1 MLGIIGGTGLYN
13 IRDLKIIKK
22 ELVDTPFG
30 APSGAMVTGELDGG
44 KVIFLPRHGENHQC
58 LPSEINYRANIFA
71 LKLAGVTQIISIS
84 AAGSLRSEI
93 APGDFSVPGQYFDMT
108 KGIRKASFFG
118 NGMSA
123 HVSTAEPACPVL
135 TEAIKNAG
143 TKIKEPVH
151 TGVVY
156 ACVEGPRLG
165 TVAESNFLRNAASCD
180 IVGMTNLPEA
190 FLAREAQICYASIVI
205 ATDYD
210 CWLDDP
216 SKHVSVAKVIE
227 LYESSLGKV
236 IHLLKLFIQELPPVK
251 PHLCRE
257 SLKDAMITPAD
268 GLPDDQKLILAVLQR

>member
-1 MLGIIGGTGLYN
+1 MLGIIGGTGLYS
-13 IRDLKIIKK
+13 IKDLKIIKR
-22 ELVDTPFG
+22 EFVDTPFG
-30 APSGAMVTGELDGG
+30 APSDALVTGELNDK
-44 KVIFLPRHGENHQC
+44 KVIFLPRHGDSHQF

-84 AAGSLRSEI
+84 AAGSLRREI
-93 APGDFSVPGQYFDMT
+93 EPGDFSVPGQYFDMT

-143 TKIKEPVH
+143 EKMQETVH

-210 CWLDDP
+210 CWLADP

-227 LYESSLGKV
+227 LYGSSLGKV
-236 IHLLKLFIQELPPVK
+236 IRLLKLFLQERPLIK
-251 PHLCRE
+251 PHLCRK
-257 SLKDAMITPAD
+257 SLEDAMLTTED
-268 GLPDDQKLILAVLQR
+268 GLQDDQKFVLAVLKR

>member
-1 MLGIIGGTGLYN
+1 MLGIIGGTGLYS
-13 IRDLKIIKK
+13 IKDLKIIKR
-22 ELVDTPFG
+22 EFIDTPFG
-30 APSGAMVTGELDGG
+30 APSGALVTGELDDK
-44 KVIFLPRHGENHQC
+44 KVIFLPRHGENHQF

-84 AAGSLRSEI
+84 AAGSLRREI
-93 APGDFSVPGQYFDMT
+93 TPGDFSVPGQYFDMT

-123 HVSTAEPACPVL
+123 HVSTAEPVCPVL

-143 TKIKEPVH
+143 EKMKEPVH
-151 TGVVY
+151 TDVVY

-165 TVAESNFLRNAASCD
+165 TVAESNFLRNAAACD

-216 SKHVSVAKVIE
+216 LKHVSVAKVIE

-236 IHLLKLFIQELPPVK
+236 IHLLKLFIQELPLIK
-251 PHLCRE
+251 PHPCRE
-257 SLKDAMITPAD
+257 SLKDAMLTPAD
-268 GLPDDQKLILAVLQR
+268 GLPYDQKLILAVLQR